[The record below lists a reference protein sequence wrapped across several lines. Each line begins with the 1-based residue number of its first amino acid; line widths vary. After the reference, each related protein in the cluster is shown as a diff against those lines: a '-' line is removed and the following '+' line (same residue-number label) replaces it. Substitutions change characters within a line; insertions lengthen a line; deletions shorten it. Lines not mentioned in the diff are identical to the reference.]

1 MINNIFNIQVQNR
14 EYTLETTQQTGPQDS
29 ESWFMT
35 VAKRVVMDPISK
47 NIKLMDLFAFISIDV
62 RESYLQL

>member
-1 MINNIFNIQVQNR
+1 MINNNFNIQVQNR
-14 EYTLETTQQTGPQDS
+14 EYTLETKTEPQDS
-29 ESWFMT
+29 ETWFIA
-35 VAKRVVMDPISK
+35 VAKRVVMEPISE